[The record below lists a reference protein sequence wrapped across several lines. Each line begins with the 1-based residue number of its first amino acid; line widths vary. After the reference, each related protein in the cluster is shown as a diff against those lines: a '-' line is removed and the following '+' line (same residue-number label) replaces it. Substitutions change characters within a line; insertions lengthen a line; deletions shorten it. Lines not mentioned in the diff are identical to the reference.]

1 MTNEPLSSK
10 INTCKIK
17 EMTIPLKILFVAQ
30 SRTKYFPIRVSIRT
44 AVFSNII
51 ET

>member
-17 EMTIPLKILFVAQ
+17 EMTVPLKNLYVAL
-30 SRTKYFPIRVSIRT
+30 SRTKYFPVRASIRT